1 MSKNFDYTIRSF
13 SIPEGQPHSCTGHI
27 VAVLGATQNP
37 TSRMWYLTVL
47 VERTEESGMEA
58 GQA

>member
-1 MSKNFDYTIRSF
+1 MSKNFDYTIRSI

-47 VERTEESGMEA
+47 VERAEEA
-58 GQA
+58 P